1 MAQSALELRHYPM
14 KSVNPL
20 TDEDKFQ
27 DVPIDIQCNFDFII
41 SPAVYDAWERFRG
54 NVV

>member
-1 MAQSALELRHYPM
+1 MAQSVLELRRYPM

-41 SPAVYDAWERFRG
+41 SPAVYDERFRG